1 MKEATKVK
9 LAEALAMCD
18 AEDRSD
24 EFTLAYLQ
32 DYARVDFDCALKF
45 MLKGRGFTEVVEP

>member
-1 MKEATKVK
+1 MKEETRAK
-9 LAEALAMCD
+9 LEAALAMCD

-45 MLKGRGFTEVVEP
+45 MLKGRGFTEVVE

>member
-1 MKEATKVK
+1 MKEETRAK
-9 LAEALAMCD
+9 LEAALAMCD

-32 DYARVDFDCALKF
+32 DFARVDFDCALKF
-45 MLKGRGFTEVVEP
+45 MLKGRGFTEVVE